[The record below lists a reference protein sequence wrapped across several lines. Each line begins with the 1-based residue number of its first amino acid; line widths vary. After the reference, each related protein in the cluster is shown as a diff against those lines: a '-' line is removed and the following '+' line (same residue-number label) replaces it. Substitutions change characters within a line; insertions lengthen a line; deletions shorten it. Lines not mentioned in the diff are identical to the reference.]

1 MIALSI
7 LPVRLW
13 TSPPNP
19 RSPWGWKGDEMEP
32 RELKAARHKL
42 GYTQKELA
50 ELIGKNVH
58 TVSRWENG
66 ETEIPKSIEMLLG
79 FMLTQK

>member
-1 MIALSI
+1 
-7 LPVRLW
+7 
-13 TSPPNP
+13 
-19 RSPWGWKGDEMEP
+19 MEP